1 MPDYLIHLRTKEGKV
16 EMRTEAGPH
25 PVGAGL
31 RHVELH
37 GDLKLTDIISIVPLN
52 PINDS
57 APEETDK
64 KS

>member
-52 PINDS
+52 PVSESTSEKD
-57 APEETDK
+57 DK
-64 KS
+64 TS